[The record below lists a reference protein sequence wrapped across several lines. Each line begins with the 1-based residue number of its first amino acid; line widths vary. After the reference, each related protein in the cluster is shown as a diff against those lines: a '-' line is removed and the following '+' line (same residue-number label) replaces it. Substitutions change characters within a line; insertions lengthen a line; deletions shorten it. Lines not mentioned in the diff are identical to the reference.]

1 MDKVGL
7 GEQVCA
13 VKGIPESEQWLHEPA
28 LRQQIDRSLAWA
40 LNNPPQ
46 ESDPAALKVTNP

>member
-7 GEQVCA
+7 CEQFCA
-13 VKGIPESEQWLHEPA
+13 EKGIPENEKWLHEPA
-28 LRQQIDRSLAWA
+28 LRQQIDRSLAWG

-46 ESDPAALKVTNP
+46 ESDPAALTVTKP